1 MHDLLL
7 TLSPVVTDVLH
18 VVGTLQDT
26 VTGAAGAAGA
36 AGDAAASAAE
46 PGVIRQAVDFVLHI
60 NVHLE
65 EIIKN
70 YGAWIY
76 VLLFLI
82 VFCETGLVVTP
93 FLPGDSL
100 LFAAGALSG
109 DNRLNIWLVMGILI
123 VAAILG
129 DTVNYWVGSRF
140 RGVFAE
146 GRRVKLVKPAHLERT
161 RLFFEK
167 YGGKAIII
175 ARFVPIVRTVT
186 PFFAGLGTMNYGKFM
201 LYNVAGAFLWVLV
214 CAGAGYFFGNM
225 PWVKKNFE
233 LVVLGIIV
241 VSLIPLVVE
250 FVAARE
256 AAKRKTK

>member
-7 TLSPVVTDVLH
+7 TLSPLVTDVLH
-18 VVGTLQDT
+18 VAGTLQDAAS
-26 VTGAAGAAGA
+26 GAASAANA
-36 AGDAAASAAE
+36 AGDAAVPAAE
-46 PGVIRQAVDFVLHI
+46 PGMIRQAIDFVLHI

-70 YGAWIY
+70 YGPWIY
-76 VLLFLI
+76 VFLFVI

-109 DNRLNIWLVMGILI
+109 ENRLNIWLVMGVLI

-129 DTVNYWVGSRF
+129 DTVNYWIGSRF

-146 GRRVKLVKPAHLERT
+146 GGRIKLVKPAHLERT
-161 RLFFEK
+161 RLFFDK

-201 LYNVAGAFLWVLV
+201 LYNISGAFLWVIV
-214 CAGAGYFFGNM
+214 CTGAGYFFGNM

-250 FVAARE
+250 FFVARS
-256 AAKRKTK
+256 AAKGEPK

>member
-7 TLSPVVTDVLH
+7 TLSPVVSDVLH
-18 VVGTLQDT
+18 MAATVQDVLTGGTAD
-26 VTGAAGAAGA
+26 AAGNSVIPAM
-36 AGDAAASAAE
+36 E
-46 PGVIRQAVDFVLHI
+46 PGLIRKAIDFVLHI

-65 EIIKN
+65 EIIKSH
-70 YGAWIY
+70 GAWIY
-76 VLLFLI
+76 AFLFLI

-109 DNRLNIWLVMGILI
+109 ENRLNIWLVMGILI
-123 VAAILG
+123 AAAILG
-129 DTVNYWVGSRF
+129 DTVNYWIGSRF
-140 RGVFAE
+140 RGAFAE
-146 GRRVKLVKPAHLERT
+146 GGRVKFVKPAHLERT
-161 RLFFEK
+161 RLFFAK

-201 LYNVAGAFLWVLV
+201 LYNVAGAVLWVVV
-214 CAGAGYFFGNM
+214 CTGAGYFFGNM

-250 FVAARE
+250 FFVAKA
-256 AAKRKTK
+256 AAKRAAAGG

>member
-7 TLSPVVTDVLH
+7 TLAPLVTDVLH
-18 VVGTLQDT
+18 AAGTLQDAA
-26 VTGAAGAAGA
+26 TGAAGAAA
-36 AGDAAASAAE
+36 DAVAPGTE
-46 PGVIRQAVDFVLHI
+46 PGIIRQAIDFVLNI
-60 NVHLE
+60 NKHLE
-65 EIIKN
+65 GIIQS

-76 VLLFLI
+76 VFLFLI

-109 DNRLNIWLVMGILI
+109 ENRLNLWLVMGILI
-123 VAAILG
+123 AAAILG
-129 DTVNYWVGSRF
+129 DTVNYWIGSRF

-146 GRRVKLVKPAHLERT
+146 GGRIKLVKPAHLERT
-161 RLFFEK
+161 RLFFDK

-201 LYNVAGAFLWVLV
+201 LYNVAGAVLWVVV
-214 CAGAGYFFGNM
+214 CTGAGFFFGNM

-241 VSLIPLVVE
+241 VSLIPLAVE
-250 FVAARE
+250 FFVARA
-256 AAKRKTK
+256 AAKRAAAKG